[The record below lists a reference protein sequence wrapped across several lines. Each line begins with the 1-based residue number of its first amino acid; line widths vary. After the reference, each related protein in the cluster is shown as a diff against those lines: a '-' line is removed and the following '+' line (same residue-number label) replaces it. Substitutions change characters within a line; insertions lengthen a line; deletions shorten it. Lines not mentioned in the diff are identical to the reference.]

1 MLQIPCIFI
10 ITYKFINCGISIY
23 DRIINIKV
31 NVLEEYFSK
40 HKKCSRYIP
49 PKICIKLYIV
59 SPPYQ

>member
-23 DRIINIKV
+23 DRITNIKV

-40 HKKCSRYIP
+40 HKKCSRYAP
-49 PKICIKLYIV
+49 PKICI
-59 SPPYQ
+59 